1 MKLLIAIPAF
11 NEEGSVLST
20 LKSIL
25 EVKISKNVDI
35 VLVNDG
41 SKDRTS
47 DLVKNMYSEV
57 KIINSLQNQGLAA
70 VFNSIMKYSEKNNY
84 DYLVIFDAD
93 GQYPSQDIVHFVE
106 YCRANKLDILIGTR
120 NFSDINHFSLFKKFL
135 QIFGSFVVSKYI
147 SLKISD
153 VTSGFRIYSK
163 NCFGE
168 LYCFNDFTYT
178 IETLFQASSKNLI
191 IGNKPLS
198 KISETR
204 ESRLFR
210 TNFEYV
216 SKSLRI
222 IFKSALIYNKK
233 VVNYLFL
240 FFLTPGFYLVSRFF
254 TRYISE
260 GNNPG
265 NIQSLTVGSVYLIMI
280 FITFVIIKT
289 HISQILLG
297 RDLLKNTALPKHE

>member
-1 MKLLIAIPAF
+1 
-11 NEEGSVLST
+11 
-20 LKSIL
+20 
-25 EVKISKNVDI
+25 
-35 VLVNDG
+35 
-41 SKDRTS
+41 
-47 DLVKNMYSEV
+47 
-57 KIINSLQNQGLAA
+57 
-70 VFNSIMKYSEKNNY
+70 
-84 DYLVIFDAD
+84 
-93 GQYPSQDIVHFVE
+93 
-106 YCRANKLDILIGTR
+106 LIGTR
-120 NFSDINHFSLFKKFL
+120 NFSDINHFSLIKKFL

-147 SLKISD
+147 SQKISD

-163 NCFGE
+163 NCFSE

-191 IGNKPLS
+191 IGSKPLS
-198 KISETR
+198 EISETR
-204 ESRLFR
+204 DSRLFR